1 MAGGAVDSPATG
13 GGGSGGQK
21 NKSKQSILP
30 VNVKQVRSKICAARR
45 GDEYLHYVCVFVF
58 CCSCFLWLGDGSGK
72 PLRCLEYYCNRFEE
86 GLFFARGFEYLV
98 GCPLLRPSG
107 F

>member
-1 MAGGAVDSPATG
+1 MAGGAVDSPAT

-45 GDEYLHYVCVFVF
+45 SDTPALHVFF
-58 CCSCFLWLGDGSGK
+58 CCSCFVARGWERATSSLSRV
-72 PLRCLEYYCNRFEE
+72 LRNRFEKD
-86 GLFFARGFEYLV
+86 FFARGFEYLV